1 MYEQQNYMYG
11 QNIDIDGK
19 NLPPELIR
27 SKASTKAIAFCRRK
41 LRGLNKF
48 ANAVI
53 SRKGIGVITF
63 I

>member
-1 MYEQQNYMYG
+1 MYG

-19 NLPPELIR
+19 NLPPELTR
-27 SKASTKAIAFCRRK
+27 SKANTKTIAFCRRK

-53 SRKGIGVITF
+53 SMKGIGVITF